1 MQVTIKQP
9 SYKIKLLQNVT
20 KVPNRLTLNF

>member
-9 SYKIKLLQNVT
+9 SYKIKLLKNVT